1 MTQTG
6 LTKPASVRVEG
17 IGGWTNRSIRTK
29 LTLILIGLGAI
40 PVLVSI
46 QAVTTI
52 SRNRTFAD
60 LQVNLNK
67 DGASFAREYVEWTR
81 TESERTA
88 SSRAQLIVTS
98 GLDINNS
105 ANAPRLE
112 ALTKIDSGPDPES
125 NANFVI
131 ILNQRGQVVAR
142 EILELEVGSLNLPD
156 LGQEISEPKY
166 RSVNAL
172 PLGTS
177 LRDIPIVASA
187 LNSKTA
193 KAGIELVPANVMERL
208 GLARQAIVELRPQP
222 VENLPENLRPFPSG
236 TFNIDNGRIGLV
248 SMAVQPIEKNNQV
261 VGLVVVG
268 ALLNRNDGIVDGFAR
283 NFKVSVA
290 TIFAQDLRVST
301 NVPYTDKATR
311 AVGTRVS
318 REVADKVL
326 RKKETFSGIANI
338 FGQNYVTVYIPL
350 YDHTGQQ
357 PVGMTFIGIGLAEV
371 EQRLLQEQLLGFVVG
386 AGVLF
391 IAVVIAVPIT
401 GNFITPL
408 ERLAVFTR
416 QLGEGQLSAR
426 LPETTRGDEI
436 GILEQDLNLMA
447 QQLDTLVRDQET
459 KADILEQA
467 QTEIQSIAQRQRQ
480 EKEQL
485 QRRALELLMQVDPVS
500 RGDLTVRATV
510 TSDEVGTLADSYN
523 AIIRSLRQIVGDVQ
537 IAAQSVSVTAIDST
551 EAVQAVVADTNRQT
565 LSLDEALEQISQM
578 VASIQAV
585 AQRAQQAEAKV
596 QMTKQVVQVGD
607 DSADRALEGINA
619 LKSTVSDTATKVER
633 LGNSSEKI
641 TKAVKVIRN
650 FAAQTNLLALNA
662 SIEAARAGE
671 EGESFAVVAE
681 KVRALAQQS
690 ASASNE
696 IEAIVDDIQ
705 SQIQEVVIAM
715 TTGAEQAETGTKL
728 VRQVRQTL
736 QEITTASNEADQL
749 VQEIASAATAQTTTS
764 QAVSATMRTVADTS
778 QSTARRSQAVV
789 VAFERLLS
797 LADNL
802 QSSIAQ
808 FKLEA

>member
-1 MTQTG
+1 MAQSKH
-6 LTKPASVRVEG
+6 LAG
-17 IGGWTNRSIRTK
+17 IGGWNNRSIRTK
-29 LTLILIGLGAI
+29 LTIILIGLGTI

-46 QAVTTI
+46 QAITTI

-60 LQVNLNK
+60 LQTNLNK
-67 DGASFAREYVEWTR
+67 DGASFVREYVEWSR

-88 SSRAQLIVTS
+88 STRAQLITAS
-98 GLDINNS
+98 GLDINNPAS
-105 ANAPRLE
+105 KPALQT
-112 ALTKIDSGPDPES
+112 LTKIDNGADPES

-142 EILELEVGSLNLPD
+142 EVLELQPESINLPVPD
-156 LGQEISEPKY
+156 QPIPPPKY
-166 RSVNAL
+166 RPVNAL

-177 LRDIPIVASA
+177 LKDLSIVASA
-187 LNSKTA
+187 LNSRKA
-193 KAGIELVPANVMERL
+193 KSGIELLPANLMQKL
-208 GLARQAIVELRPQP
+208 GLANQSTLELRPQP
-222 VENLPENLRPFPSG
+222 VENLPENLRPLPSG

-248 SMAVQPIEKNNQV
+248 SMAVEPIEKNNQV

-268 ALLNRNDGIVDGFAR
+268 NVLNRNYGIVDSFAR

-290 TIFAQDLRVST
+290 TIFAQDLRVAT
-301 NVPYTDKATR
+301 NVPYTDKTTR
-311 AVGTRVS
+311 AIGTRAS
-318 REVADKVL
+318 REVAEQVL
-326 RKKETFSGIANI
+326 RKKETFSGITNI
-338 FGQNYVTVYIPL
+338 VGQNYVTVYVPL

-357 PVGMTFIGIGLAEV
+357 PVGMAFVGTSLTEI

-408 ERLAVFTR
+408 ERLAEFTR
-416 QLGEGQLSAR
+416 RLGSGELTAR
-426 LPETTRGDEI
+426 LPETQRGDEI
-436 GILEQDLNLMA
+436 GILERDLNFMA
-447 QQLDTLVRDQET
+447 QQLEALVNDQQI
-459 KADILEQA
+459 KAIALEQTQA
-467 QTEIQSIAQRQRQ
+467 EIEAIAQKQRQ

-523 AIIRSLRQIVGDVQ
+523 SIIRSLRQIVGDVQ
-537 IAAQSVSVTAIDST
+537 SAAQSVSVTAIDST
-551 EAVQAVVADTNRQT
+551 EAVQAVVEDTNRQT
-565 LSLDEALEQISQM
+565 QSLASALEQISDM

-596 QMTKQVVQVGD
+596 QMTKQVVLVGD
-607 DSADRALEGINA
+607 NSADRALEGINA
-619 LKSTVSDTATKVER
+619 LKNTVVDTATKVER

-696 IEAIVDDIQ
+696 IESIVDDIQ
-705 SQIQEVVIAM
+705 TQIQEVMTAM
-715 TTGAEQAETGTKL
+715 TAGAQQAETGTKL
-728 VRQVRQTL
+728 VRQVRQIL
-736 QEITTASNEADQL
+736 QEITSASNEADQL
-749 VQEIASAATAQTTTS
+749 VQEIASSATAQTTTS
-764 QAVSATMRTVADTS
+764 QAVSQTMRAVADTS
-778 QSTARRSQAVV
+778 QSTAQRSQAVV
-789 VAFERLLS
+789 NAFERLLA
-797 LADNL
+797 LAENL
-802 QSSIAQ
+802 QASIAQ
-808 FKLEA
+808 FKLETT